1 MIQPREASPIRSDIQ
16 GLRGVA
22 IGLVVISHFFP
33 GFLPGGFIGVDIFF
47 VISGFVITQQIISS
61 ERSGFKERLIE
72 FYAKRVR
79 RILPSA
85 TLVIWIT
92 LTVNWLLLGPVY
104 TKTAARDG
112 FFATVFLANVH
123 FENSSLDYF
132 NTTANSSMFSH
143 FWSLSIEEQFYLFWP
158 LIVIGLLMFASSLRV
173 TLLTVGILAG
183 ASLAYALYS
192 VDISETARFF
202 SSAARFWELLAGGFL
217 AFLVTRFK
225 LPHLHSFLFLTF
237 VLVLAIVIAP
247 TLYWPNFITIAI
259 VLATAAVLTPNASS
273 RYFDILKT
281 RVLVFLGD
289 ISYVLYL
296 WHWPVLMIIKEY
308 YFGLT
313 PFRTLIALVAS
324 LALAISTHYLLEK
337 PIRRSPWVALHPR
350 MTILIGVSTITITA
364 SSMWVLQ

>member
-22 IGLVVISHFFP
+22 VGLVVISHFFP
-33 GFLPGGFIGVDIFF
+33 GLLPGGFIGVDIFF
-47 VISGFVITQQIISS
+47 VISGFVITQQIIGS
-61 ERSGFKERLIE
+61 ERSGFKVRLVE

-85 TLVIWIT
+85 TLVIW
-92 LTVNWLLLGPVY
+92 LTIAVNWFLLGPVY

-132 NTTANSSMFSH
+132 DTTANTSMFSH

-158 LIVIGLLMFASSLRV
+158 LIVIGIFILTLSLRT
-173 TLLTVGILAG
+173 TLISIGILAG
-183 ASLAYALYS
+183 ISLSYAIFSLQAS
-192 VDISETARFF
+192 DTPQFF
-202 SSAARFWELLAGGFL
+202 SSGARFWELLAGGFL
-217 AFLVTRFK
+217 AFAVTRFK
-225 LPHLHSFLFLTF
+225 LPHLHSLVFLTF
-237 VLVLAIVIAP
+237 IVVMAIVIQP
-247 TLYWPNFITIAI
+247 TLRWPNLITIAI
-259 VLATAAVLTPNASS
+259 VVSTAAVLTPEANS
-273 RYFDILKT
+273 RHFDIFKT

-296 WHWPVLMIIKEY
+296 WHWPVLMIVKEY

-313 PFRTLIALVAS
+313 PLRTYIALVIS
-324 LALAISTHYLLEK
+324 LLLAITTHFLLEK
-337 PIRRSPWVALHPR
+337 PIRRSAWVAEHPR
-350 MTILIGVSTITITA
+350 MTLTMGTATITITA
-364 SSMWVLQ
+364 LSMLAIQ

>member
-1 MIQPREASPIRSDIQ
+1 MIQSRGASPIRSDIQ

-22 IGLVVISHFFP
+22 VALVVTSHFMP
-33 GFLPGGFIGVDIFF
+33 GLLPGGFIGVDIFF
-47 VISGFVITQQIISS
+47 VISGFVITQQIIKSQ
-61 ERSGFKERLIE
+61 RSGFKERLIE

-112 FFATVFLANVH
+112 FFATIFLANSH

-132 NTTANSSMFSH
+132 NTTANSSMLSH
-143 FWSLSIEEQFYLFWP
+143 FWSLSIEEQFYIFWP
-158 LIVIGLLMFASSLRV
+158 LIVIGLLLLASSLRV
-173 TLLTVGILAG
+173 PLLTVGILAT
-183 ASLAYALYS
+183 ASLAFALYS

-217 AFLVTRFK
+217 AFLLTRFQ
-225 LPHLHSFLFLTF
+225 LPHLHSFFFLTF
-237 VLVLAIVIAP
+237 VLALAILIEP

-273 RYFDILKT
+273 RHIDLLNT

-296 WHWPVLMIIKEY
+296 WHWPVLKIIKEY

-313 PFRTLIALVAS
+313 PFRTLIALVSS
-324 LALAISTHYLLEK
+324 LALAILTHYFLER
-337 PIRRSPWVALHPR
+337 PIRRSAWVALHPC

-364 SSMWVLQ
+364 SSMLVLQ